1 MYYSSSEAP
10 RKNDVQEFSAS
21 GTWTKPARARDDDL
35 VMVEVV
41 PAGGGGARSAFS
53 SDTEGGKGGEY
64 QRYVLKCS
72 ELAAT
77 EAVTIA
83 AGGVGA
89 TTNGASG
96 ANGGQ
101 TALGSILTIDG
112 AQGGQYGQNNAPVDV
127 VEGGAAGEKANGGGS
142 ATSQLHGDGGQFAGQ
157 YTAPNAVDTAGGA
170 QSPGGGG
177 AVGWDANAGNG
188 AGAWMRVTTLM
199 GA

>member
-1 MYYSSSEAP
+1 MSSVSSAP
-10 RKNDVQEFSAS
+10 RQNDIQEFSAS

-35 VMVEVV
+35 VIVEVV
-41 PAGGGGARSAFS
+41 PAGGGGARSTFNN
-53 SDTEGGKGGEY
+53 DTEGGKGGEY

-89 TTNGASG
+89 TTNGANGS
-96 ANGGQ
+96 NGGQ
-101 TALGSILTIDG
+101 TSLGSILSIDG
-112 AQGGQYGQNNAPVDV
+112 ARGGQIGQNNAPVDV

-142 ATSQLHGDGGQFAGQ
+142 ATSQRHGDGGQFAGQ
-157 YTAPNAVDTAGGA
+157 FAAPYAVDAAGGA

-177 AVGWDANAGNG
+177 AAGWDASAGDG
-188 AGAWMRVTTLM
+188 AGAWMRVTTIN
-199 GA
+199 GG